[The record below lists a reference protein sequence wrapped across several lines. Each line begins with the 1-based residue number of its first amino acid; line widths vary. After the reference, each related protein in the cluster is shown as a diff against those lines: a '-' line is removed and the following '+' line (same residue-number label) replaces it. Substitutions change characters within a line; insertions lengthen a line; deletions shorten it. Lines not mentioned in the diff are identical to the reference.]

1 MRLLLIR
8 HGQSEGNASGVV
20 QGHIDYGLT
29 SLGRA
34 QAEATAQRLAVE
46 KVDRVLTSPLLRARQ
61 TAEPIARAIGAPLE
75 PELGLREYDI
85 GDISGMNTR
94 EIAERFPHIGE
105 AYRAGR
111 RPAFP
116 GEEGRDVFY
125 QRLLAVLERCRGSDE
140 TVVAVGHGGVVSA
153 LCYMV
158 LGLDHARP
166 GMLQVANCS
175 LTELFTDRGGRLV
188 IRHQNDTCHLR
199 GIVTIEDAG

>member
-1 MRLLLIR
+1 MRLLLVR
-8 HGQSEGNASGVV
+8 HGQSEGNATGVV

-29 SLGRA
+29 ALGRA
-34 QAEATAQRLAVE
+34 QAEATAARLAGE
-46 KVDRVLTSPLLRARQ
+46 KIDRVITSPLLRARQ
-61 TAEPIARAIGAPLE
+61 TAEPIARATGAPLAPE
-75 PELGLREYDI
+75 PRLREYDI
-85 GDISGMNTR
+85 GQISGLR
-94 EIAERFPHIGE
+94 ASEIAMRFPHIGE

-125 QRLLAVLERCRGSDE
+125 ERLLAVLDHCRASDE
-140 TVVAVGHGGVVSA
+140 TIVAVGHGGVVSA

-166 GMLQVANCS
+166 GLLQVANCS
-175 LTELFTDRGGRLV
+175 LSELIRDGAGRTV
-188 IRHQNDTCHLR
+188 IRRQNDTCHLR